1 MEKVNYL
8 SEEELIYIGRQI
20 GEAFVAENDGIAV
33 NVPKED
39 AIKAFEIM
47 TEYYYKSGVLFT
59 TSDRHEG
66 FLAYWHKNTKMNVKG
81 AMHMVFRFLKEVSLR
96 SVVRVAEGGGELYAK
111 LYKKENDYIAVSMV
125 VVLKE
130 YQGKGY
136 IHKILE
142 HPFQEARSQ
151 GIPYVL
157 DTDTVLK
164 VEKYK
169 RCGMK
174 MVGKKELKS
183 GQCLYTMEYR

>member
-1 MEKVNYL
+1 MEKVNFL

-20 GEAFVAENDGIAV
+20 GEAFVAENDGIAA

-66 FLAYWHKNTKMNVKG
+66 FLAYWHKNTKMNVKW
-81 AMHMVFRFLKEVSLR
+81 AMHMVFRLLKEVSLR
-96 SVVRVAEGGGELYAK
+96 SVVRVAEAGGELYAK
-111 LYKKENDYIAVSMV
+111 LYKKEKDYIAVSMV

-136 IHKILE
+136 MHKILE

-151 GIPYVL
+151 GIPCVL

-164 VEKYK
+164 VEKYE

-174 MVGKKELKS
+174 KVGKKKLKS
-183 GQCLYTMEYR
+183 GQYLYTMEYR

>member
-1 MEKVNYL
+1 MEKVDYL
-8 SEEELIYIGRQI
+8 SEEELINIGRQI
-20 GEAFVAENDGIAV
+20 GEAFVAENDGIAI

-81 AMHMVFRFLKEVSLR
+81 AMHMVFRLLKEIPLR
-96 SVVRVAEGGGELYAK
+96 SVIRVAEGAGELYTK
-111 LYKKENDYIAVSMV
+111 LYKKERDYIAVSMV
-125 VVLKE
+125 VVLKG

-136 IHKILE
+136 MHKILE
-142 HPFQEARSQ
+142 HPFHEARSQ
-151 GIPYVL
+151 GIPCVL
-157 DTDTVLK
+157 DTDTLLK

-174 MVGKKELKS
+174 KVGRKKLKS
-183 GQCLYTMEYR
+183 GQYLYTMEYR